1 MLLDLIFSGSHR
13 HVSLGEWQ
21 FMLLILYI
29 TSVSGTMATLFMNLL
44 GNGKYD
50 HRKTLTHKMVQAI
63 DLILEV
69 FC

>member
-1 MLLDLIFSGSHR
+1 
-13 HVSLGEWQ
+13 
-21 FMLLILYI
+21 
-29 TSVSGTMATLFMNLL
+29 LFMNLL